1 MVKFSRLVVR
11 MVVEIDVAG
20 VKVRVLVVVVT
31 KVLVADISFF
41 KVFFFVVFLRDSG
54 ILSSFLWF
62 FIVFVKLTLFFSF
75 IFIF

>member
-1 MVKFSRLVVR
+1 MVKFSCLVVR